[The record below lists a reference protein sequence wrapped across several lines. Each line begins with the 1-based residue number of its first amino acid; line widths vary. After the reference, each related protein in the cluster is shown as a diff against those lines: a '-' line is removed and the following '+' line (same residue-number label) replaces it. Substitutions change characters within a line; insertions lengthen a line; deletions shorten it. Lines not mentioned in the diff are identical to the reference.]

1 MDFSDFNPEEYW
13 GGSQEWERFPL
24 TMTTQEIS
32 EYLEG
37 KRDYIFSNKTN
48 YLAFVVNE
56 SNYVVSFKYNG
67 TNELKSNYSDDVYI
81 LRK

>member
-1 MDFSDFNPEEYW
+1 
-13 GGSQEWERFPL
+13 
-24 TMTTQEIS
+24 MTTQEIS

-48 YLAFVVNE
+48 YLALVVNE
-56 SNYVVSFKYNG
+56 SNFVVSFKYNG